1 MPSVAQNVL
10 GFANTGCY
18 SHQMLIRKIGEELV
32 LRGHQFAMLVSEAD
46 EIGGEALAGTSGMRV
61 IRFAGPLDIG
71 TQAWAA
77 SLPQDPVE
85 VQLVMLRS

>member
-1 MPSVAQNVL
+1 MPVVQNVL

-18 SHQMLIRKIGEELV
+18 SHQMVIRKIGEELV
-32 LRGHQFAMLVSEAD
+32 LRGHHFAMLLSEAD
-46 EIGGEALAGTSGMRV
+46 EIGGEALAGVSGMRI
-61 IRFAGPLDIG
+61 IRFAGPIGIG

-85 VQLVMLRS
+85 VLLLVLHA